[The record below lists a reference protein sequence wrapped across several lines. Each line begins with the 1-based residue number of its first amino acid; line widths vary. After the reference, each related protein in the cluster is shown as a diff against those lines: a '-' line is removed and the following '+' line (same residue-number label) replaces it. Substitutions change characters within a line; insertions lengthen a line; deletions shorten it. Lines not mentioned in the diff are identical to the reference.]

1 MIVLV
6 WDDVLRLFLEKRAVE
21 VITQSQL
28 EAMKIKGIIRTGD
41 ESTASSSSSN
51 IITKSSDNI
60 SSDVNVLQHI
70 QIAESHNDRMSVAED
85 PFTRVVEL
93 GDGDIETTEYY
104 IENERKLPTTSKQ
117 MIFTAIGTKTIV

>member
-1 MIVLV
+1 
-6 WDDVLRLFLEKRAVE
+6 
-21 VITQSQL
+21 
-28 EAMKIKGIIRTGD
+28 MKLKGIIRTGD

-51 IITKSSDNI
+51 IITKSTDNI
-60 SSDVNVLQHI
+60 SSDGNVLQHI

-104 IENERKLPTTSKQ
+104 IENERMKITTTSKQ
-117 MIFTAIGTKTIV
+117 TIFTAIGTKTMV